1 MALNIEHKEENEGK
15 NSRGRLSAEEFNNLI
30 DTVKELEKNAN
41 TPSSIGELKN
51 VSPESDTA
59 EDGSVLLYGNNGWSP
74 AAGVFIPT
82 GVAEDGSII
91 TTFEDLM
98 NYISSHSGG
107 GGETGIQRNLRIINN
122 LDSKSLS
129 ASKGEPCHLNFTFIS
144 QERYSTNEP
153 YEDTGERGFCQISV
167 KNSNSAEYL
176 VVKQLYISS
185 GSPFSI
191 DVAEFLA
198 SGANNVMIKVTG
210 EVTEVT
216 APAFVYTVQLTS
228 LSISADN
235 FKWWTAYTGAIT
247 LPLNISGN
255 ISKTLYVTVT
265 GKDYNES
272 YQIQIGTGVY
282 TETAYNYSVIHPG
295 VTGVFNISAYVSNSD
310 GTVKTRTISFNVI
323 CAVAGEQRKL
333 VAVNNILGRATNWS
347 ENSLFDYAM
356 YDGDN
361 VITSAKF
368 TIKKD
373 GEDVFTSEED
383 SIACS
388 ARHTFSFPMEIETMD
403 NTEFEITAHILDV
416 DMELTSPITYQVN
429 NSLGYSAVSGS
440 VFYMNPKTRSN
451 RQGNR
456 QEIINE
462 MDGSVIPGSWE
473 NMNWGN
479 DGWQSDEDGNKV
491 LRLMAGSSLRMG
503 YSPFKNECARTGK
516 TLELDYK
523 VDNVTDYSEPVI
535 TISSPSG
542 GSFVGLNIYA
552 DDIIM
557 HSQSLKNDDVQS
569 LHTFEGKRTRLTLT
583 ILPDAYGNSG
593 FNLCILYVNGV
604 KNREF
609 TYESNDYFA
618 HNGMIVIG
626 SGYADVDIYGIR
638 EYNQGLTSQGVLRN
652 YINWLNTT
660 DSKAIVTENND
671 ILDLHGS
678 DIDFENT
685 KDQFN
690 VMTFDNTI
698 PYMADQSTRTG
709 MLEVFFYDHPEWNVS
724 ISNVTAKGQ
733 GTSSMKY
740 WIWNTRYQLDKKLS
754 VIRYA
759 DGSDSTAGA
768 KWSMTP
774 SLPAGR
780 KFTAK
785 KNYASSMQSH
795 KIGAVN
801 SYTDLIR
808 EVGILNEA
816 MRADAK
822 VRVSVWEAP
831 FVCFEKQT
839 NDEGETIYIF
849 RGLYTFGPDKG
860 DADTFGYNTD
870 TYPNLLSIEGSDNS
884 PLLTLFRVPWNPA
897 KGLIAYNEDEEA
909 FQYNGQNSFDLG
921 EGEVENISS
930 FIPAYNCV
938 YQCSPR
944 LKPFNGTLEELNA
957 QLSGYK
963 NEPCEFWIAKSG
975 DINQYNVYYFESS
988 EGRFMSSD
996 IGEGTINLL
1005 SQLADKGY
1013 GLNTSDLAGK
1023 TDDELNTL
1031 FINAR
1036 IQKFR
1041 MDAPAYWDIDD
1052 CLFFMNNV
1060 EFNAGTD
1067 ERAKNT
1073 YPYCF
1078 GTETSRWRWRVD
1090 DADTRFDTTN
1100 RGLPDKEYSVETH
1113 DTDETGASVWNGETN
1128 NFFNLMELAFP
1139 EEKIASMRK
1148 SMTAMQTLG
1157 GLKSGNDLEKL
1168 FAFYQ
1173 KYYFDQAQE
1182 YFPANAYNA
1191 DAKYCYENGKLA
1203 YNKGHYS
1210 NDTDPITQSLG
1221 DHYLAE
1227 QRWITKRILYM
1238 MSKYSFGLFSANGT
1252 DTITVRAAGN
1262 TIKYEMYPAIANGTS
1277 IIRGRRT
1284 KAGEVCEMEIEL
1296 SGSGD
1301 QQNAIQGAS
1310 YLQDIG
1316 DWHNKNVTGSMIIQ
1330 GRMLR
1335 DIRLGSK
1342 DAPVVISISSLTLS
1356 NCVSLQRLLLSN
1368 IATLAGT
1375 LNLSACSH
1383 LQEIYADGTSLTQIV
1398 LPSGGGLRVI
1408 QYGRLN
1414 QYLSLSNYP
1423 LLTTEGIEI
1432 DLCRDVITDFFIV
1445 NCPNLSPMQLLVDI
1459 MNAQTGQG
1467 DNHSLKRIR
1476 AVGFEETYNDSGML
1490 DKLATLADGSYEG
1503 LSSEGIAGEDKYPVL
1518 DGILNIEANHYADS
1532 IEALRNTFKKL
1543 VLNVTGKEYVRFKDS
1558 VIGSL
1563 IIDKYGD
1570 GEGVT
1575 MGQIQ
1580 TVRSLDVS
1588 FRGNSDITSFNEFM
1602 YFASVTNTN
1611 RFFFENCINLR
1622 SVKLPESL
1630 KIIDTNSFYN
1640 TAIEDIYIPAS
1651 VERIYSGSFNK
1662 CKQLQVVTFSAGN
1675 LYELQNSTFRDSGIK
1690 SIILPDTITEMVGG
1704 YVFYGCSSLE
1714 TVHYPVNENITEISA
1729 SQFCEC
1735 SSLIEIN
1742 ISEYITSI
1750 GQSCF
1755 RLCKSMKEIE
1765 ITDNIH
1771 TLGKGAFFQCESLEN
1786 LHIPSSITSIPDEL
1800 VRRCYNLTH
1809 LDIPEGVTSL
1819 GIYAIAECTNMEYII
1834 MNPVVPPTIVDLT
1847 FNNTPC
1853 KFYVPDG
1860 SLEAYK
1866 TAGIWSKYASRIYPL
1881 SQKTE

>member
-1 MALNIEHKEENEGK
+1 MALNVEHKEENEGK

-30 DTVKELEKNAN
+30 DTVKELEKDAN

-74 AAGVFIPT
+74 ATGVFIPT

-107 GGETGIQRNLRIINN
+107 GGETEIQRNLRIINN

-429 NSLGYSAVSGS
+429 NSLGYSAVSGA

-535 TISSPSG
+535 TISSLSG

-988 EGRFMSSD
+988 EGRFMPSD

-1262 TIKYEMYPAIANGTS
+1262 TIKYELTPAMDMYPAIANGTS
-1277 IIRGRRT
+1277 IIRGART
-1284 KAGEVCEMEIEL
+1284 KAGDVCVMEIEL

-1342 DAPVVISISSLTLS
+1342 DAPVIISISSLTLS

-1408 QYGRLN
+1408 QYSRLN

-1423 LLTTEGIEI
+1423 LLTTEGIGI

-1459 MNAQTGQG
+1459 MNAQTGQE

-1503 LSSEGIAGEDKYPVL
+1503 LSSEGLAGEDKYPVL
-1518 DGILNIEANHYADS
+1518 DGTITVNANTYEDS
-1532 IEALRNTFKKL
+1532 VEALRYTFRKL
-1543 VLNVTGKEYVRFKDS
+1543 TLNINGEFYVRFKDPIVQS
-1558 VIGSL
+1558 MIAES
-1563 IIDKYGD
+1563 YGD
-1570 GEGVT
+1570 GVGTKME
-1575 MGQIQ
+1575 QIKS
-1580 TVRSLDVS
+1580 VRSLNNM
-1588 FRGNSDITSFNEFM
+1588 FRENSEITSFDEFK
-1602 YFASVTNTN
+1602 YFINVIARSESPDEPGLPYAAFMGCFNLKSITIMPTAKRIQPSAFEGCTALKKIVVPDTVCFLGTNIFSGCTSLESANIPKGFTDSEFPSYVFRDCTSLASLIEMPKTVTIIGMGA
-1611 RFFFENCINLR
+1611 FSGCASLAG
-1622 SVKLPESL
+1622 VKMMGDIPPSL
-1630 KIIDTNSFYN
+1630 KYN
-1640 TAIEDIYIPAS
+1640 AF
-1651 VERIYSGSFNK
+1651 G
-1662 CKQLQVVTFSAGN
+1662 
-1675 LYELQNSTFRDSGIK
+1675 NSTFPIYV
-1690 SIILPDTITEMVGG
+1690 PEAAVGA
-1704 YVFYGCSSLE
+1704 YK
-1714 TVHYPVNENITEISA
+1714 SA
-1729 SQFCEC
+1729 S
-1735 SSLIEIN
+1735 
-1742 ISEYITSI
+1742 
-1750 GQSCF
+1750 GW
-1755 RLCKSMKEIE
+1755 
-1765 ITDNIH
+1765 
-1771 TLGKGAFFQCESLEN
+1771 
-1786 LHIPSSITSIPDEL
+1786 
-1800 VRRCYNLTH
+1800 
-1809 LDIPEGVTSL
+1809 TSL
-1819 GIYAIAECTNMEYII
+1819 
-1834 MNPVVPPTIVDLT
+1834 
-1847 FNNTPC
+1847 
-1853 KFYVPDG
+1853 
-1860 SLEAYK
+1860 
-1866 TAGIWSKYASRIYPL
+1866 ASRIVGY
-1881 SQKTE
+1881 